1 MSNKHHSLKARL
13 RYLYDGESVQAHR
26 FRYGLLV
33 FDILTVLFLITSTF
47 FYGSRTVEFF
57 DYFFGIFVAL
67 DFSARFWIAHDKKF
81 FITRP
86 LNIAD
91 FIAAVSFIAP
101 LLGENFAFL
110 RGLRILRLLRSY
122 RLQSKLRRDFAFF
135 RRNED
140 IIMSAANLF
149 VFIFVMTE
157 MVFVSQVEINPNIEN
172 FLDALYF
179 TVTTLT
185 TTGFGDITLKGELGR
200 LLSVVIM
207 IFGVSLFL
215 RLVQTIIRPSKV
227 RFNCNHCGLYLH
239 ENDAVHCKHCGN
251 VLNIPS
257 DGAC

>member
-1 MSNKHHSLKARL
+1 MRSQHPLKVKI
-13 RYLYDGESVQAHR
+13 RYLYESESVHAHR
-26 FRYGLLV
+26 FRYAMLGM
-33 FDILTVLFLITSTF
+33 DILTIVFLIASTF
-47 FYGSRTVEFF
+47 FYGTQTVEFF
-57 DYFFGIFVAL
+57 DYFFGIYVAL
-67 DFSARFWIAHDKKF
+67 DFAARFWIAHSKKHF
-81 FITRP
+81 LTRP

-91 FIAAVSFIAP
+91 LVAAISFIAP

-122 RLQSKLRRDFAFF
+122 RLQSKLRRDFAYF

-140 IIMSAANLF
+140 IILSAVNLF

-157 MVFVSQVEINPNIEN
+157 MVFVSQVKINSNIEN
-172 FLDALYF
+172 FLDAMYF
-179 TVTTLT
+179 TITTLT
-185 TTGFGDITLKGELGR
+185 TTGFGDITLVGELGR
-200 LLSVVIM
+200 LLSVIIM

-227 RFNCNHCGLYLH
+227 RFTCNHCGLYLH